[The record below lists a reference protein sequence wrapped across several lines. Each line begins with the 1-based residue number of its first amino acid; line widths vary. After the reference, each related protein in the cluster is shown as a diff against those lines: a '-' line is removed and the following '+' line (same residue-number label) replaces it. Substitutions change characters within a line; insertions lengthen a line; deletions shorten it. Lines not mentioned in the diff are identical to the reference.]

1 VDREVH
7 ATVLPIAV
15 RSTAVQLM
23 QRVFQERRS
32 IFVIKVKQLSSSSSS
47 TTSAAVIATSFNHH
61 AQKSTKSH
69 RDDSCIRIINIHVYD
84 PSLREGHC
92 QDISYLLHQIRC
104 IVHESILSHI
114 HTRGINSSTGSL
126 SKRSTSDIYEDVS
139 PIIAPLVI
147 VTLDELPVD
156 HQGSQLKSTKHIPS
170 ELRTLGLGQLQGTA
184 PPVGGSPLPSA
195 ATRHLSKVQFT
206 VAMSLCTIMGAN
218 ILDMKAR
225 PLTISEYM
233 HLINPRPSKM
243 MSNYSSNTGGGY
255 SSYSTPSSSR
265 SMITQKEIP
274 EECLEASLVR
284 VVQLTR
290 SVPAAQQLCV
300 LDLLNT
306 LVLHVNK
313 K

>member
-1 VDREVH
+1 
-7 ATVLPIAV
+7 
-15 RSTAVQLM
+15 
-23 QRVFQERRS
+23 
-32 IFVIKVKQLSSSSSS
+32 
-47 TTSAAVIATSFNHH
+47 
-61 AQKSTKSH
+61 
-69 RDDSCIRIINIHVYD
+69 
-84 PSLREGHC
+84 
-92 QDISYLLHQIRC
+92 
-104 IVHESILSHI
+104 VHESILSHI

-126 SKRSTSDIYEDVS
+126 SKRSPSDIYEDVS

-147 VTLDELPVD
+147 VTVDELPVD
-156 HQGSQLKSTKHIPS
+156 HQGSQLKSTKHRPS
-170 ELRTLGLGQLQGTA
+170 EQSALGGQLQGTV
-184 PPVGGSPLPSA
+184 PPV

-218 ILDMKAR
+218 ILDMKTR

-243 MSNYSSNTGGGY
+243 MSNYSSNTGGSY

-300 LDLLNT
+300 LELLNT